1 MKMHDINYV
10 RKVTEL
16 SNRVLNLIEIS
27 EALTRSDLQSAI
39 DAVIIEAI
47 QYGKDGAK

>member
-1 MKMHDINYV
+1 MSKHEIDYI

-16 SNRVLNLIEIS
+16 NDKVFDIIEKS
-27 EALTRSDLQSAI
+27 EFMNQSDLQSAI

-47 QYGKDGAK
+47 QYGKDGGK